1 MSTSPSPDDK
11 RAQDPGHPDSG
22 SRLTEQR
29 DVKVTT
35 LVPGGPLEW
44 FDWRELL
51 EYRDLLY
58 FMVRRDIRARYAQ
71 SILGLGWAVLRPLL
85 TVVIFTVVF
94 GTLADIES
102 DGLPYPLFSNLGV
115 VPWTYFAA
123 SLAAAANS
131 LVGNALVSK
140 VYFPRIIIP
149 LAPVFSNLLDF
160 AIAFF
165 LLVVPMM
172 LYYGYAPHWTAIF
185 LPFLVLLMMMT
196 ATGLGIWLAA
206 LAVQYRD
213 VKFAL
218 TFVVSMMMY
227 VAPVVWPTSEIPER
241 FRVLYGFYPMAGV
254 IEGFRALLLGA
265 TPVPFDLLIP
275 GTCSSILLL
284 ATGAIYFSHRQGV
297 YADVH

>member
-1 MSTSPSPDDK
+1 MSSPQTP
-11 RAQDPGHPDSG
+11 QD
-22 SRLTEQR
+22 SRLR
-29 DVKVTT
+29 DRSIQESEDRDRKVTT
-35 LVPGGPLEW
+35 LVPGGGIEW
-44 FDWRELL
+44 FDWRELI

-58 FMVRRDIRARYAQ
+58 FMVRRDIRSRYAQ

-94 GTLADIES
+94 GTLANIDS

-123 SLAAAANS
+123 SLSAAANS

-165 LLVVPMM
+165 LLIPPMM
-172 LYYGYAPHWTAIF
+172 LYYGYAPQWTAIF
-185 LPFLVLLMMMT
+185 LPLLVLLMMMS
-196 ATGLGIWLAA
+196 ATGIGIWLAA

-218 TFVVSMMMY
+218 SFVVSMLMY
-227 VAPVVWPTSEIPER
+227 VAPVAWPASEVPER
-241 FRVLYGFYPMAGV
+241 FRLLYGLYPMAGV
-254 IEGFRALLLGA
+254 IEGFRSLLLGA
-265 TPVPFDLLIP
+265 TPIPYDLLIP
-275 GTCSSILLL
+275 GTCTSLLL
-284 ATGAIYFSHRQGV
+284 LVTGAIYFSHRQGI

>member
-1 MSTSPSPDDK
+1 MSTSSPSQDSTTPDAPAENTPTREI
-11 RAQDPGHPDSG
+11 RATVIVPDS
-22 SRLTEQR
+22 RQ
-29 DVKVTT
+29 
-35 LVPGGPLEW
+35 W

-58 FMVRRDIRARYAQ
+58 FMVRRDIRSRYAQ
-71 SILGLGWAVLRPLL
+71 SVLGLGWAVLRPLL

-94 GTLADIES
+94 GTLADIDS

-115 VPWTYFAA
+115 VPWTFFAA

-165 LLVVPMM
+165 LLIPPMM
-172 LYYGYAPHWTAIF
+172 LYYGYTPAWTVIF
-185 LPFLVLLMMMT
+185 VPLLVLLMMMS
-196 ATGLGIWLAA
+196 ATGLGVWLAA

-227 VAPVVWPTSEIPER
+227 LAPVAWPASEVPDR
-241 FRVLYGFYPMAGV
+241 FRVFYGLYPMAGV
-254 IEGFRALLLGA
+254 VEGFRSMVVGQN
-265 TPVPFDLLIP
+265 PIPYDLLIP
-275 GTCSSILLL
+275 GTLSSVVLLV
-284 ATGAIYFSHRQGV
+284 TGTAYFSHRQGI

>member
-1 MSTSPSPDDK
+1 MSSPPSP
-11 RAQDPGHPDSG
+11 QD
-22 SRLTEQR
+22 SRLQDHDVPETMDR
-29 DVKVTT
+29 DHKVTT
-35 LVPGGPLEW
+35 LVPEGRLEW
-44 FDWRELL
+44 FDWRELI

-58 FMVRRDIRARYAQ
+58 FMVRRDIRSRYAQ

-94 GTLADIES
+94 GTLADIDS

-123 SLAAAANS
+123 SLSAAANS

-165 LLVVPMM
+165 LLVPPMM
-172 LYYGYAPHWTAIF
+172 LYYGYTPQWTAIF
-185 LPFLVLLMMMT
+185 LPLLLLLMMMS
-196 ATGLGIWLAA
+196 ATGIGIWLAA

-218 TFVVSMMMY
+218 GFVVSMMMY
-227 VAPVVWPTSEIPER
+227 VAPVAWPASEIPER
-241 FRVLYGFYPMAGV
+241 FRILYGLYPMAGV
-254 IEGFRALLLGA
+254 IEGFRSLLLGV
-265 TPVPFDLLIP
+265 TPIPFDLLIP
-275 GTCSSILLL
+275 GTFTSVLLL
-284 ATGAIYFSHRQGV
+284 VTGALYFAHRQGI

>member
-1 MSTSPSPDDK
+1 MSTSSPP
-11 RAQDPGHPDSG
+11 RDP
-22 SRLTEQR
+22 
-29 DVKVTT
+29 KVTT
-35 LVPGGPLEW
+35 LVPGGRFQG
-44 FDWRELL
+44 FDWRELI

-58 FMVRRDIRARYAQ
+58 FMVRRDIRSRYAQ
-71 SILGLGWAVLRPLL
+71 SILGLGWAVIRPLL

-94 GTLADIES
+94 GTLADI
-102 DGLPYPLFSNLGV
+102 DGDGMPYPLFSNLGV

-123 SLAAAANS
+123 ALAAAANS

-160 AIAFF
+160 VIAFV
-165 LLVVPMM
+165 LLIPPMM
-172 LYYGYAPHWTAIF
+172 LYYGYSPHWTAIF
-185 LPFLVLLMMMT
+185 LPFLVVLMMMT

-218 TFVVSMMMY
+218 TFLVSTMMY
-227 VAPVVWPTSEIPER
+227 IAPVAWPASEIPER
-241 FRVLYGFYPMAGV
+241 YRILYGFYPMAGV

-265 TPVPFDLLIP
+265 TPIPYDLLIP
-275 GTCSSILLL
+275 GTISSLVLLI
-284 ATGAIYFSHRQGV
+284 TGALYFSHRQGI